1 VMRRPNGSTNWES
14 GIALYTC
21 WLRLY
26 SDYALTVIQA
36 K

>member
-1 VMRRPNGSTNWES
+1 MRRPNGSTNWES
-14 GIALYTC
+14 GMKLSNC

-26 SDYALTVIQA
+26 SDYALSANQA